1 MRIGN
6 SFSLGLEAALAG
18 GVEGTQTKYMDE
30 VDNDFD
36 IKEDDVSE
44 GEVLAGDIA
53 KTDEFLVGLECLIAT
68 MEAAALD
75 QNFGKYNLPLYH
87 NEAKRLMGSL
97 RLSTFGLSTEN
108 YDSPYVLST
117 EGFKETASKVWRAFQ
132 DMIKRF
138 FEWLGKRFGKGSK
151 SEQIIEKTEQLKE
164 KAEVLSQKPEVAER
178 IKKREH
184 IDVHFTTHSLLSGR
198 VKDKVSVEE
207 FAKAAFDLFREV
219 DQNFEK
225 LKAFLK
231 DLYKA
236 KTEDE
241 VNGVVAGHGLSK
253 LLVSQEQKNQN
264 ILITMPADPT
274 FVYKT
279 TLTNIESTGSV
290 FRATAM
296 TARSVQHTLQQL
308 SSELMLAVAK
318 ADDDADKAIYD
329 AKNTDVIEGHLN
341 EKKVYTATRKAISE
355 AVSLLSRLVTENERV
370 ASDLIRLN
378 MAFNAALNVA
388 GQTSEA

>member
-18 GVEGTQTKYMDE
+18 GVEGSQTKYMDE

-87 NEAKRLMGSL
+87 NEAKRLLGSL

-117 EGFKETASKVWRAFQ
+117 EGFKETASKVWQAFK

-151 SEQIIEKTEQLKE
+151 SEQIIDKAEELKE
-164 KAEVLSQKPEVAER
+164 KSEALAKKPEVVER
-178 IKKREH
+178 IKKREFVE
-184 IDVHFTTHSLLSGR
+184 VHFTLTSLLSGR
-198 VKDKVSVEE
+198 VKDEPSLET
-207 FAKAAFDLFREV
+207 FAKEAYDAFTEIYRNYD
-219 DQNFEK
+219 K
-225 LKAFLK
+225 IKAFLK

-236 KTEDE
+236 ETEDE
-241 VNGVVAGHGLSK
+241 VNGVISGHGLSK
-253 LLVSQEQKNQN
+253 LLVNQERKNQN
-264 ILITMPADPT
+264 IIISIPADPT
-274 FVYKT
+274 KVYKT
-279 TLTNIESTGSV
+279 TLSNIESTGSV
-290 FRATAM
+290 FRASAM
-296 TARSVQHTLQQL
+296 AAKSIQQTLQRASL
-308 SSELMLAVAK
+308 ELLDAVAK
-318 ADDDADKAIYD
+318 ADQEADKAIYD
-329 AKNTDVIEGHLN
+329 AKHTDVIEGHLN
-341 EKKVYTATRKAISE
+341 DKKVYIATRKGISE
-355 AVSLLSRLVTENERV
+355 AIGLLSRLVTENERV

-388 GQTSEA
+388 GQTSAA

>member
-1 MRIGN
+1 MPPAPPVIMATLPLRESISWMLFICCIFSGLYAIVISLSCFLRLPPLDLVGN
-6 SFSLGLEAALAG
+6 MFSH
-18 GVEGTQTKYMDE
+18 
-30 VDNDFD
+30 FH
-36 IKEDDVSE
+36 
-44 GEVLAGDIA
+44 EVLAGDIA

-87 NEAKRLMGSL
+87 NEAKRLLGSL

-117 EGFKETASKVWRAFQ
+117 EGFKETAGKVWQAFK
-132 DMIKRF
+132 DMLKRF
-138 FEWLGKRFGKGSK
+138 YEWLGKRFGKGSK

-231 DLYKA
+231 DLDKA

-264 ILITMPADPT
+264 ILITMP
-274 FVYKT
+274 VC
-279 TLTNIESTGSV
+279 II
-290 FRATAM
+290 FRS
-296 TARSVQHTLQQL
+296 RRLWYRQNVLRHSRGI
-308 SSELMLAVAK
+308 SS
-318 ADDDADKAIYD
+318 
-329 AKNTDVIEGHLN
+329 
-341 EKKVYTATRKAISE
+341 
-355 AVSLLSRLVTENERV
+355 
-370 ASDLIRLN
+370 
-378 MAFNAALNVA
+378 
-388 GQTSEA
+388 

>member
-1 MRIGN
+1 M
-6 SFSLGLEAALAG
+6 
-18 GVEGTQTKYMDE
+18 
-30 VDNDFD
+30 
-36 IKEDDVSE
+36 
-44 GEVLAGDIA
+44 
-53 KTDEFLVGLECLIAT
+53 
-68 MEAAALD
+68 
-75 QNFGKYNLPLYH
+75 
-87 NEAKRLMGSL
+87 
-97 RLSTFGLSTEN
+97 
-108 YDSPYVLST
+108 
-117 EGFKETASKVWRAFQ
+117 
-132 DMIKRF
+132 
-138 FEWLGKRFGKGSK
+138 
-151 SEQIIEKTEQLKE
+151 
-164 KAEVLSQKPEVAER
+164 AER

-231 DLYKA
+231 DLDKA

-296 TARSVQHTLQQL
+296 TARGVQHTLQQL
-308 SSELMLAVAK
+308 SNELMLAVAK

-329 AKNTDVIEGHLN
+329 AKNTDVIEGHLS

-378 MAFNAALNVA
+378 MAFDAALNVA
-388 GQTSEA
+388 GQTSAA

>member
-6 SFSLGLEAALAG
+6 SFSLGLETALAG
-18 GVEGTQTKYMDE
+18 EVEGSQTKYMDE

-87 NEAKRLMGSL
+87 NEAKRLMSSL

-132 DMIKRF
+132 DMVKRF

-151 SEQIIEKTEQLKE
+151 SEQITEKAEELKE
-164 KAEVLSQKPEVAER
+164 KSEALAKKPEVVER
-178 IKKREH
+178 IKKREFVE
-184 IDVHFTTHSLLSGR
+184 VHFTLSSLLSGR
-198 VKDKVSVEE
+198 VKDEPSLET
-207 FAKAAFDLFREV
+207 FAKEAFDLFREV

-241 VNGVVAGHGLSK
+241 VNGIVAGHALSK
-253 LLVSQEQKNQN
+253 LLVSQEHKNHN
-264 ILITMPADPT
+264 IVITMPADPT

-296 TARSVQHTLQQL
+296 TARGVQQTLQQL

-329 AKNTDVIEGHLN
+329 AKNTDEIEGHLSD
-341 EKKVYTATRKAISE
+341 KKVYTAKRKAISE
-355 AVSLLSRLVTENERV
+355 AIGLLSRLVTENERV

-378 MAFNAALNVA
+378 MAFDAALNVA
-388 GQTSEA
+388 SQTSAA

>member
-6 SFSLGLEAALAG
+6 SFSLGLETALAG
-18 GVEGTQTKYMDE
+18 GVEGTQTKYMDA
-30 VDNDFD
+30 DDSDLD

-53 KTDEFLVGLECLIAT
+53 KTDDFLVGLESLIAT

-75 QNFGKYNLPLYH
+75 TNFGKYNLPLYH

-117 EGFKETASKVWRAFQ
+117 EGFKETAGKVWQAFK
-132 DMIKRF
+132 DMLKRF
-138 FEWLGKRFGKGSK
+138 YEWLGKRFGKGSK

-231 DLYKA
+231 DLDKA

-296 TARSVQHTLQQL
+296 TARGVQHTLQQL
-308 SSELMLAVAK
+308 SNELMLAVAK

>member
-53 KTDEFLVGLECLIAT
+53 KTDEFLVGLESLIAT

-75 QNFGKYNLPLYH
+75 TNFGKYNLPLYH

-117 EGFKETASKVWRAFQ
+117 EGFKETASKVWQAFK

-151 SEQIIEKTEQLKE
+151 SEQITEKAEELKE
-164 KAEVLSQKPEVAER
+164 KSEALAKKPEVVER
-178 IKKREH
+178 IKKREFVE
-184 IDVHFTTHSLLSGR
+184 VHFTLSSLLSGR
-198 VKDKVSVEE
+198 VKDEPSLET
-207 FAKAAFDLFREV
+207 FAKEAYSAFTEIDRNY
-219 DQNFEK
+219 DK
-225 LKAFLK
+225 ISAFLK
-231 DLYKA
+231 DLGKA
-236 KTEDE
+236 ETEDE
-241 VNGVVAGHGLSK
+241 VNGVISGHGLSK
-253 LLVSQEQKNQN
+253 LLVNQERKNQN
-264 ILITMPADPT
+264 IIISMPADPT
-274 FVYKT
+274 QVYKT
-279 TLTNIESTGSV
+279 TLSNIESTGSV
-290 FRATAM
+290 FRASALTAK
-296 TARSVQHTLQQL
+296 SIQQTLQRASL
-308 SSELMLAVAK
+308 ELLDAVAK
-318 ADDDADKAIYD
+318 ADLAADKAIYD
-329 AKNTDVIEGHLN
+329 AKHSDEIEGHLSD
-341 EKKVYTATRKAISE
+341 KKVYTAKRKAISE
-355 AVSLLSRLVTENERV
+355 AIGLLSRLVTENERV

>member
-6 SFSLGLEAALAG
+6 SFSLDLEAALAG

>member
-18 GVEGTQTKYMDE
+18 EVEGSQTKYMDE

-108 YDSPYVLST
+108 YESPYVLST
-117 EGFKETASKVWRAFQ
+117 EGFKETASKVWQAFK

-151 SEQIIEKTEQLKE
+151 SEQITEKAEELKE
-164 KAEVLSQKPEVAER
+164 KSEALAKKPEVVER
-178 IKKREH
+178 IKKREFVE
-184 IDVHFTTHSLLSGR
+184 VHFTLSSLLSGR
-198 VKDKVSVEE
+198 VKDEPSLET
-207 FAKAAFDLFREV
+207 FAKEAYSAFTEIDRNY
-219 DQNFEK
+219 DK
-225 LKAFLK
+225 ISAFLK
-231 DLYKA
+231 DLGKA
-236 KTEDE
+236 ETEDE
-241 VNGVVAGHGLSK
+241 VNGVISGHGLSK
-253 LLVSQEQKNQN
+253 LLVNQERKNQN
-264 ILITMPADPT
+264 IIISMPADPT
-274 FVYKT
+274 QVYKT
-279 TLTNIESTGSV
+279 TLSNIESTGSV
-290 FRATAM
+290 FRASALTAK
-296 TARSVQHTLQQL
+296 SIQQTLQRA
-308 SSELMLAVAK
+308 SRELLDAVAK
-318 ADDDADKAIYD
+318 ADLAADKAIYD
-329 AKNTDVIEGHLN
+329 AKHSDEIEGHLSD
-341 EKKVYTATRKAISE
+341 KKVYTAKRKAISE
-355 AVSLLSRLVTENERV
+355 AIGLLSRLVTENERV

-378 MAFNAALNVA
+378 MAFDAALNVA
-388 GQTSEA
+388 SQTSAA

>member
-6 SFSLGLEAALAG
+6 SFRLGLEAALAG
-18 GVEGTQTKYMDE
+18 EVDKYMDA
-30 VDNDFD
+30 DDSDLD

-53 KTDEFLVGLECLIAT
+53 KTDEFLVGLESLIAT

-75 QNFGKYNLPLYH
+75 PNFGKYNLPLYH

-231 DLYKA
+231 DLDKA

-296 TARSVQHTLQQL
+296 TARGVQHTLQQL
-308 SSELMLAVAK
+308 SNELMVAVAK

-388 GQTSEA
+388 GQTSAA

>member
-6 SFSLGLEAALAG
+6 SFSLGLEAALTG
-18 GVEGTQTKYMDE
+18 EVDKYMDE

-87 NEAKRLMGSL
+87 NEAKRLMGSM

-151 SEQIIEKTEQLKE
+151 SEQITEKAEELKE
-164 KAEVLSQKPEVAER
+164 KAEVLSKKPEVAER

-231 DLYKA
+231 DLDKA

-296 TARSVQHTLQQL
+296 TARGVQHTLQQL
-308 SSELMLAVAK
+308 SNELMVAVAK

-378 MAFNAALNVA
+378 MAFDAALNVA
-388 GQTSEA
+388 DQTKAA

>member
-18 GVEGTQTKYMDE
+18 EVDKYMDE

-117 EGFKETASKVWRAFQ
+117 EGFKETAGKVWQAFK
-132 DMIKRF
+132 DMLKRF
-138 FEWLGKRFGKGSK
+138 YEWLGKRFGKGSK

-164 KAEVLSQKPEVAER
+164 KAEVLSKKPEVAER

-290 FRATAM
+290 IRATAN
-296 TARSVQHTLQQL
+296 TARSVQHTKQQL
-308 SSELMLAVAK
+308 SNELL
-318 ADDDADKAIYD
+318 
-329 AKNTDVIEGHLN
+329 
-341 EKKVYTATRKAISE
+341 
-355 AVSLLSRLVTENERV
+355 
-370 ASDLIRLN
+370 
-378 MAFNAALNVA
+378 
-388 GQTSEA
+388 

>member
-6 SFSLGLEAALAG
+6 SFSLGLETALAG
-18 GVEGTQTKYMDE
+18 GVEGAQTKYMDA
-30 VDNDFD
+30 DDSDLD

-53 KTDEFLVGLECLIAT
+53 KTDEFLVGLESLITT

-75 QNFGKYNLPLYH
+75 TNFGKYNLPLYH

-117 EGFKETASKVWRAFQ
+117 EGFKETAGKVWQAFKG
-132 DMIKRF
+132 MVKRF

-178 IKKREH
+178 IKKRER

-198 VKDKVSVEE
+198 VKDKLSVEE
-207 FAKAAFDLFREV
+207 FAKEAFDLFREV

-231 DLYKA
+231 DLDRA

-241 VNGVVAGHGLSK
+241 VNGIVAGHALSK
-253 LLVSQEQKNQN
+253 LLVSQEHKNHN
-264 ILITMPADPT
+264 IVITMPADPT

-308 SSELMLAVAK
+308 SNELMVAVAK

-355 AVSLLSRLVTENERV
+355 AIALLSRLVTENERV

-388 GQTSEA
+388 GQTSAA

>member
-6 SFSLGLEAALAG
+6 SFSLGLEAALVG
-18 GVEGTQTKYMDE
+18 EVDKYMDA
-30 VDNDFD
+30 DDSDLD

-53 KTDEFLVGLECLIAT
+53 KTDDFLVGLESLITT

-75 QNFGKYNLPLYH
+75 TNFGKYNLPLYH

-117 EGFKETASKVWRAFQ
+117 EGFKETAGKVWQAFK
-132 DMIKRF
+132 DMLKRF
-138 FEWLGKRFGKGSK
+138 YEWLGKRFGKGSK

-164 KAEVLSQKPEVAER
+164 KAEVLSKKPEVAER

-231 DLYKA
+231 DLDKA

-279 TLTNIESTGSV
+279 TLTNIESTGGV

-296 TARSVQHTLQQL
+296 TARGVQHTLQQL
-308 SSELMLAVAK
+308 SNELMVAVAK

-378 MAFNAALNVA
+378 MAFDAALNVA
-388 GQTSEA
+388 DQTKAA

>member
-18 GVEGTQTKYMDE
+18 EVEGSQTKYMDE

-53 KTDEFLVGLECLIAT
+53 KTDEFLVGLESLIAT

-75 QNFGKYNLPLYH
+75 TNFGKYNLPLYH

-117 EGFKETASKVWRAFQ
+117 EGFKETAGKVWQAFK
-132 DMIKRF
+132 DMLKRF
-138 FEWLGKRFGKGSK
+138 YEWLGKRFGKGSK

-164 KAEVLSQKPEVAER
+164 KAEVLSKKPEVVER
-178 IKKREH
+178 IKKREFVE
-184 IDVHFTTHSLLSGR
+184 VHFTLSSLLSGR
-198 VKDKVSVEE
+198 VKDEPSLET
-207 FAKAAFDLFREV
+207 FAKEARDAFTEIDR
-219 DQNFEK
+219 NFDK
-225 LKAFLK
+225 IKAFLK
-231 DLYKA
+231 DLDKA
-236 KTEDE
+236 ETEDE
-241 VNGVVAGHGLSK
+241 INGVVSGHGLSK
-253 LLVSQEQKNQN
+253 LLVDQERKNQN
-264 ILITMPADPT
+264 IIISMPADPT
-274 FVYKT
+274 QVYKT
-279 TLTNIESTGSV
+279 TLSDIESTGSV
-290 FRATAM
+290 FRASAM
-296 TARSVQHTLQQL
+296 TAKSIQQTLQRASL
-308 SSELMLAVAK
+308 ELLDAVAK
-318 ADDDADKAIYD
+318 ADLAADKAIYD
-329 AKNTDVIEGHLN
+329 AKHTDEIEGHLN

-355 AVSLLSRLVTENERV
+355 AVSLLSRLVPENERV

>member
-18 GVEGTQTKYMDE
+18 GVEGTQTKYMDA
-30 VDNDFD
+30 DDSDLD

-87 NEAKRLMGSL
+87 NEAKRLMGSM

-108 YDSPYVLST
+108 YESPYVLST

-231 DLYKA
+231 DLDKA

-296 TARSVQHTLQQL
+296 TARGVQHTLQQL
-308 SSELMLAVAK
+308 SNELMLAVAK

-378 MAFNAALNVA
+378 MAFDAALNVA
-388 GQTSEA
+388 DQTKAA

>member
-18 GVEGTQTKYMDE
+18 EVEGSQTKYMDE

-117 EGFKETASKVWRAFQ
+117 EGFKETASKVWQAFK

-151 SEQIIEKTEQLKE
+151 SEQITEKAEELKE
-164 KAEVLSQKPEVAER
+164 KSEALAKKPEVVER
-178 IKKREH
+178 IKKREFVE
-184 IDVHFTTHSLLSGR
+184 VHFTLSSLLSGR
-198 VKDKVSVEE
+198 VKDEPSLET
-207 FAKAAFDLFREV
+207 FAKEAYSAFTEIDRNY
-219 DQNFEK
+219 DK
-225 LKAFLK
+225 ISAFLK
-231 DLYKA
+231 DLGKA
-236 KTEDE
+236 ETEDE
-241 VNGVVAGHGLSK
+241 VNGVISGHGLSK
-253 LLVSQEQKNQN
+253 LLVDQERKNQN
-264 ILITMPADPT
+264 IIISMPADPT
-274 FVYKT
+274 QVYKT
-279 TLTNIESTGSV
+279 TLSNIESTGSV
-290 FRATAM
+290 FRASALTAK
-296 TARSVQHTLQQL
+296 SIQQSLQRASL
-308 SSELMLAVAK
+308 ELLDAVAK
-318 ADDDADKAIYD
+318 ADLAADKAIYD
-329 AKNTDVIEGHLN
+329 AKHSDEIEGHLSD
-341 EKKVYTATRKAISE
+341 KKVYTATRKAISE